1 MIDGL
6 ADLIERWKVDFE
18 RFLAGARALPPDEGR
33 ARIVHQL
40 RELRGAN
47 FHSAAD
53 QFRLSALEARFNSYN
68 ELNNRRL
75 RDREEG
81 RSGRP
86 SPTSTAGASTYDP
99 LQGVV
104 VTDRIED
111 APVAALYDA
120 LAKQQAGAPS
130 LDRESFRQ
138 YIARQVE
145 LIRVKTGCE
154 SVQFRL
160 AAEDGKL
167 KLKAKPVGG

>member
-1 MIDGL
+1 MQ
-6 ADLIERWKVDFE
+6 
-18 RFLAGARALPPDEGR
+18 
-33 ARIVHQL
+33 QL
-40 RELRGAN
+40 RELRSAN
-47 FHSAAD
+47 LRSAAD

-68 ELNNRRL
+68 ELNHRRL

-81 RSGRP
+81 RSGKAAA
-86 SPTSTAGASTYDP
+86 PTGGATPPLDP
-99 LQGVV
+99 LHGVV
-104 VTDRIED
+104 VTDRIEEE
-111 APVAALYDA
+111 PVSVLYEA
-120 LAKQQAGAPS
+120 LARQQAGAPS
-130 LDRESFRQ
+130 LDRDTFRQ